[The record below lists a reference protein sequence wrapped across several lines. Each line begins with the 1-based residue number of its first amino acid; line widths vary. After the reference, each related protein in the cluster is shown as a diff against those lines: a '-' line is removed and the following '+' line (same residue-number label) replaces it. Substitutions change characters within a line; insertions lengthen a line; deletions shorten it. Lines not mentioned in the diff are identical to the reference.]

1 MPERVESE
9 SRKLL
14 GRLRTALAEDS
25 AGQARLDKI
34 VALIAGSMQTEVCSI
49 YLFRDAETL
58 ELCATEGL
66 QAEAV
71 HKTRLRLGEGLV
83 GRVARLGQI
92 VNTADAPSSKG
103 FRYMPETGEERFS
116 SFCGVPIQRLGDAL
130 GVLVVQSRD
139 AREFTPDEVYALE
152 VVAMVIAE
160 MTELGAFQGEG
171 AALSARHSQPVMFR
185 GSIAQEGASA
195 GHIYLHE
202 PRVVVTNPISDDPDK
217 ELERLRDAVETLR
230 SAVDDMLAQTGS
242 ANADQK
248 EVFEAYRM
256 FAHSRSWM
264 RRMEADVENG
274 LSAEAAVE
282 KEQSVARS
290 RLTKAGD
297 AYMRERLNDLDDLSN
312 RLLRILTGQGAD
324 TGAEMPENPILVAR
338 NIGPGEL
345 LEYGKTLRG
354 IILEEGSV
362 GSHATIVARAWAIP
376 LVINAKG
383 ITTEA
388 LNGDPVLVDG
398 EQGIVHLRPD
408 DTVKA
413 AFADKI
419 AMQTR
424 ATERYAS
431 IRDLPATTLCGE
443 TITLQMN
450 AGLMADLP
458 SLEGSGA
465 EGVGL
470 FRTEL
475 QFLIRNQMPKRAELS
490 ALYGRVID
498 AAKGKPVVFRTLD
511 IGSDKVLTY
520 MKPNDEP
527 NPAMGWRAIRVGLD
541 KPGILRMQLQALIR
555 ASKGGPLAVM
565 FPFITLRS
573 EFRLAKQELTNFIS
587 VGGNDLK
594 QFFYAADRENER
606 VRSRYDT
613 LNVSFLSYLEHV
625 VKRCAVSHTP
635 LSFCGEDAGRP
646 LEALCLAAIGFR
658 SLSMRPASVGPIK
671 HLLRRVNLVEAKAVI
686 DAARDD
692 GEQSVRDAV
701 KGWLATQVG
710 YLIAGIAISPILS
723 FGGVDV
729 ISIQHFAEF
738 GVVMMLFLVGL
749 ELEPKLLWQMRMR
762 LLGLGG
768 LQVCLTTLAVMAIS
782 MAFGLTW
789 SIALAVGLVLA
800 LSSTAIVLQTLNEK
814 GLMKSD
820 GGQGSFSV
828 LLFQDIAVI
837 PMLALIPLL
846 AMPELMDVA
855 VDTSH
860 GAEVAADAHGD
871 THGDDTH
878 SGDDHG
884 SGMSLVD
891 GLSGW
896 QTALVTL
903 GAIGAVIVGGA
914 YLTGPIFRFIAG
926 AKLRELFTAAALM
939 MVVGIA
945 LLMSLVGLSPA
956 LGTFLAGVVL
966 ANSEYRHE
974 LESDIDPFKGLLL
987 GLFFMTVGAGIDFG
1001 LLFDNFGSILGL
1013 TLGLMALKTFI
1024 LLIIAYAF
1032 KLKGSDKW
1040 LFALGLAQA
1049 GEFGFVLLSFTVANS
1064 VIPTALVSR
1073 TNLPKRAIS

>member
-1 MPERVESE
+1 MGPHKQAKGIQAMPDRVESE

-25 AGQARLDKI
+25 AGQARLNKI
-34 VALIAGSMQTEVCSI
+34 VTLIATSMQTEVCSI

-71 HKTRLRLGEGLV
+71 HKTRMRLGEGLV
-83 GRVARLGQI
+83 GRVAKRRQTI
-92 VNTADAPSSKG
+92 NTADAPSAKG
-103 FRYMPETGEERFS
+103 FRYMPETGEEKFS
-116 SFCGVPIQRLGDAL
+116 SFCGIPIQRLGDAL

-160 MTELGAFQGEG
+160 MTELGAFLGEG
-171 AALSARHSQPVMFR
+171 AALSARHSQPVMFK

-195 GHIYLHE
+195 GQVYLHE

-217 ELERLRDAVETLR
+217 ELLRLREAVDTLR
-230 SAVDDMLAQTGS
+230 GSVDEMLAQTGATS
-242 ANADQK
+242 KDQK

-297 AYMRERLNDLDDLSN
+297 AYMRERLHDLDDLSN
-312 RLLRILTGQGAD
+312 RLLRILTGQGSD
-324 TGAEMPENPILVAR
+324 TGAEMPDNPILIAR

-345 LEYGKTLRG
+345 LDYGKTLRG

-383 ITTEA
+383 ITNEA
-388 LNGDPVLVDG
+388 LNGDIVLVDG

-408 DTVKA
+408 DTVQA
-413 AFADKI
+413 AFSDKI

-431 IRDLPATTLCGE
+431 IRDLAATTQSGE
-443 TITLQMN
+443 TISLLMN

-475 QFLIRNQMPKRAELS
+475 QFLVRNQMPKRGELS
-490 ALYGRVID
+490 ALYARVVE

-541 KPGILRMQLQALIR
+541 KPGILRMQLQALVR
-555 ASKGGPLAVM
+555 AANGGPLTVM

-573 EFRLAKQELTNFIS
+573 EFRAAKQEFNKVLAREARLGHEMPSDIKVGAMLETPSLAFAPDNFFEEVDFIS

-606 VRSRYDT
+606 VRKRYDT
-613 LNVSFLSYLEHV
+613 LNVSFLSYLEQV
-625 VKRCAVSHTP
+625 VQRCAKAGTP

-646 LEALCLAAIGFR
+646 LEALCFAAIGFR
-658 SLSMRPASVGPIK
+658 TLSMRPASIGPVK
-671 HLLRRVNLVEAKAVI
+671 HLLRQVDLGAVKSVI
-686 DAARDD
+686 DAARND

-701 KGWLATQVG
+701 KGWLA
-710 YLIAGIAISPILS
+710 S
-723 FGGVDV
+723 
-729 ISIQHFAEF
+729 
-738 GVVMMLFLVGL
+738 
-749 ELEPKLLWQMRMR
+749 
-762 LLGLGG
+762 
-768 LQVCLTTLAVMAIS
+768 
-782 MAFGLTW
+782 
-789 SIALAVGLVLA
+789 
-800 LSSTAIVLQTLNEK
+800 
-814 GLMKSD
+814 
-820 GGQGSFSV
+820 
-828 LLFQDIAVI
+828 
-837 PMLALIPLL
+837 
-846 AMPELMDVA
+846 
-855 VDTSH
+855 
-860 GAEVAADAHGD
+860 
-871 THGDDTH
+871 
-878 SGDDHG
+878 
-884 SGMSLVD
+884 
-891 GLSGW
+891 
-896 QTALVTL
+896 
-903 GAIGAVIVGGA
+903 
-914 YLTGPIFRFIAG
+914 
-926 AKLRELFTAAALM
+926 
-939 MVVGIA
+939 
-945 LLMSLVGLSPA
+945 
-956 LGTFLAGVVL
+956 
-966 ANSEYRHE
+966 
-974 LESDIDPFKGLLL
+974 
-987 GLFFMTVGAGIDFG
+987 
-1001 LLFDNFGSILGL
+1001 
-1013 TLGLMALKTFI
+1013 
-1024 LLIIAYAF
+1024 
-1032 KLKGSDKW
+1032 
-1040 LFALGLAQA
+1040 QA
-1049 GEFGFVLLSFTVANS
+1049 
-1064 VIPTALVSR
+1064 
-1073 TNLPKRAIS
+1073 